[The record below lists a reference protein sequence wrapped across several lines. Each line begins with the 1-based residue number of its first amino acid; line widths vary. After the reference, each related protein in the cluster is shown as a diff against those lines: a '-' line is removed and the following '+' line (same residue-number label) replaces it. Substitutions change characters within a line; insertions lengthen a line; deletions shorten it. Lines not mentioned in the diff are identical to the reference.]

1 MKMKNFNIENVMNGK
16 ASAEEVKALLAQI
29 IEKNENVI
37 RKEVAISIEEQMRA
51 EITENIKELYGE
63 DRVVESDDK
72 KFVLIDTGKKN
83 HYEWLITV
91 EKIEEK
97 EKNRYSEV
105 ATSIWQGGDY
115 RNLPTDILKEK
126 IFKSVPFN
134 AFTYTVPPQYDGATR
149 SNNEMFRMLI
159 ESDLI
164 ENLEVIN
171 RDYYS
176 KNLDDLMYVEV
187 SFDLP
192 LLIKNEVTALKASN
206 YIKWIET
213 LQYRKNNHTSKL
225 SRSSVKDFV
234 LDAVFEQEE

>member
-1 MKMKNFNIENVMNGK
+1 MKNFNIENVMNGK

-37 RKEVAISIEEQMRA
+37 KKEVSLSVEQQMKM

-63 DRVVESDDK
+63 DKVIESDDK

-83 HYEWLITV
+83 YYEWTITV
-91 EKIEEK
+91 KEINEKDMSKYSEISEKI
-97 EKNRYSEV
+97 N
-105 ATSIWQGGDY
+105 GDC

-126 IFKSVPFN
+126 IFKNIPFKY
-134 AFTYTVPPQYDGATR
+134 FTYSTLPKYSTR
-149 SNNEMFRMLI
+149 VSDNEMFRMLI

-164 ENLEVIN
+164 ENLEVTKID
-171 RDYYS
+171 RYS
-176 KNLDDLMYVEV
+176 CANGKEPIMYVKV

-206 YIKWIET
+206 YTKWIEY
-213 LQYRKNNHTSKL
+213 LQYRKNNYTSKL
-225 SRSSVKDFV
+225 SRRSVKDFV
-234 LDAVFEQEE
+234 LDAVFEKEE

>member
-1 MKMKNFNIENVMNGK
+1 MKNFNIENVMNGK
-16 ASAEEVKALLAQI
+16 ASAEEAKALLAQI

-37 RKEVAISIEEQMRA
+37 KKEVSLSVEQQMKM

-63 DRVVESDDK
+63 DKVIESDDK

-83 HYEWLITV
+83 YYEWTITV
-91 EKIEEK
+91 KEINEKDMSKYSEISEKI
-97 EKNRYSEV
+97 N
-105 ATSIWQGGDY
+105 GDC

-126 IFKSVPFN
+126 IFKNIPFKY
-134 AFTYTVPPQYDGATR
+134 FTYSTLPKYSTR
-149 SNNEMFRMLI
+149 VSDNEMFRMLI

-164 ENLEVIN
+164 ENLEVTKID
-171 RDYYS
+171 RYS
-176 KNLDDLMYVEV
+176 CANGKEPIMYVKV

-206 YIKWIET
+206 YTTWIEY
-213 LQYRKNNHTSKL
+213 LQYRKNNYTSKL

-234 LDAVFEQEE
+234 LDAVFEKEE

>member
-1 MKMKNFNIENVMNGK
+1 MKNFNIENVMNGK

-37 RKEVAISIEEQMRA
+37 RKEVAISIEAQMRA
-51 EITENIKELYGE
+51 EITDNIKELYGE

-83 HYEWLITV
+83 HYEWLIKV

-126 IFKSVPFN
+126 IFKDVPFKC
-134 AFTYTVPPQYDGATR
+134 FTYTVPPQYDGATR
-149 SNNEMFRMLI
+149 SNNEMFRMLV

-164 ENLEVIN
+164 ENLEIIN
-171 RDYYS
+171 KDYYS
-176 KNLDDLMYVEV
+176 KNFDDLMYVKV

-213 LQYRKNNHTSKL
+213 LQYRKNNYTSRL

-234 LDAVFEQEE
+234 LDAVFEQED

>member
-1 MKMKNFNIENVMNGK
+1 MKNFNIENVMNGK
-16 ASAEEVKALLAQI
+16 ASADEVKALLAQI

-37 RKEVAISIEEQMRA
+37 KKEVSLSVEQQMRM

-63 DRVVESDDK
+63 DKVIESDDK

-83 HYEWLITV
+83 YYEWTITV
-91 EKIEEK
+91 KEINEKDMSKYSEISEKI
-97 EKNRYSEV
+97 
-105 ATSIWQGGDY
+105 IGDC

-126 IFKSVPFN
+126 IFKNIPFKY
-134 AFTYTVPPQYDGATR
+134 FTYSTSPKYSTKVSD
-149 SNNEMFRMLI
+149 NEMFRMLI

-164 ENLEVIN
+164 ENLEVTKID
-171 RDYYS
+171 RYS
-176 KNLDDLMYVEV
+176 CANGKEPIMYAKI

-206 YIKWIET
+206 YTKWIEY
-213 LQYRKNNHTSKL
+213 LQYRKNNYTSKL

-234 LDAVFEQEE
+234 LDAVFEKEK

>member
-1 MKMKNFNIENVMNGK
+1 MKNFNIENVMNGK

-37 RKEVAISIEEQMRA
+37 RKEVAMSIEAQMRV
-51 EITENIKELYGE
+51 EITNNIKELYGE
-63 DRVVESDDK
+63 DKVVESDDK

-91 EKIEEK
+91 EKIREE

-105 ATSIWQGGDY
+105 ATSIWDGEDC

-126 IFKSVPFN
+126 IFKNVPFKC
-134 AFTYTVPPQYDGATR
+134 FTYTVPSQHDGATR
-149 SNNEMFRMLI
+149 CTNEMFRMLV

-164 ENLEVIN
+164 ENLKVIN
-171 RDYYS
+171 RDQYS
-176 KNLDDLMYVEV
+176 KELDDLMYMEV

-192 LLIKNEVTALKASN
+192 LLIKNEVTALKASS
-206 YIKWIET
+206 YIKWIEL
-213 LQYRKNNHTSKL
+213 LQYRKNNYTSRL

-234 LDAVFEQEE
+234 LDAVFE